1 MDKKIE
7 KRRHKRFQPID
18 GLFAVLSS
26 KTIKLDQI
34 KHMSMAEIVLKV
46 IKSKPTKMGQI
57 IDISKGG
64 LAFWYI
70 HEEENSNEAFKLA
83 ITYAENAFYSN
94 KIKFETISDFE
105 IVNGDQ
111 LNTFT
116 IRRQG
121 LKFKELTLKQASV
134 LDRVIRKYTVGEV
147 RSNNFFDNWFQSS
160 LVSA

>member
-1 MDKKIE
+1 MQRRIE
-7 KRRHKRFQPID
+7 HRKHKRFQPID
-18 GLFAVLSS
+18 GLFAVISS
-26 KTIKLDQI
+26 KSIKLDQI
-34 KHMSMAEIVLKV
+34 KHMSMAEIALKML
-46 IKSKPTKMGQI
+46 KSKPTKMGQI

-70 HEEENSNEAFKLA
+70 HEEENSGEAFKLA

-105 IVNGDQ
+105 VANGDQ

-121 LKFKELTLKQASV
+121 LKFKELTLKQISV
-134 LDRVIRKYTVGEV
+134 LDRIIRNYTIGDA
-147 RSNNFFDNWFQSS
+147 RSNNFFDSWFQSS